1 MTRGVEDF
9 IVRSIFPYVR
19 AGREH
24 WSRMALEKLEAL
36 ESRIRGLVEVIQDLK
51 RTNAA
56 LQGELRALRERM
68 MKQEELGRRWEEERG
83 DVKAR
88 IEKVLNELDFLDCL
102 EGARCEE

>member
-1 MTRGVEDF
+1 
-9 IVRSIFPYVR
+9 
-19 AGREH
+19 
-24 WSRMALEKLEAL
+24 MALEKLEAL